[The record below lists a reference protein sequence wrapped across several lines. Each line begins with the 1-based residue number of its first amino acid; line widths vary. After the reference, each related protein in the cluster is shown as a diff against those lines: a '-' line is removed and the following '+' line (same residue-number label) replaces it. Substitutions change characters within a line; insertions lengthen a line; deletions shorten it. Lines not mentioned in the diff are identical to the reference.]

1 VLLDEFLMAMGAARN
16 ARQEA
21 ESFAKANLMDH
32 HPLDPLFEVFT
43 ANRTPQDLA
52 ESIDGLYNRFTYVR
66 VWMSPAVFIL
76 PV

>member
-1 VLLDEFLMAMGAARN
+1 MLLDEFLMAMGAARN

-66 VWMSPAVFIL
+66 VWMSPAVSIL